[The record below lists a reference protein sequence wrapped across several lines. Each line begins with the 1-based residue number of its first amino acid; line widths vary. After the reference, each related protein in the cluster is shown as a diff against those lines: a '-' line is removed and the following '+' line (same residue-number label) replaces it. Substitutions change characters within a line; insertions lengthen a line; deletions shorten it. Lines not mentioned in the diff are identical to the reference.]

1 MSMVARLFKGSMD
14 DEWQC
19 WCPVCGESVHVDLKN
34 DFYQTLNNGD
44 EEYAVRCSKCGQVFY
59 TAESYD

>member
-1 MSMVARLFKGSMD
+1 MSMVARLFKGAMD

-19 WCPVCGESVHVDLKN
+19 CCPTCGESVYVDLKN
-34 DFYQTLNNGD
+34 DFNQTTDNGD
-44 EEYAVRCSKCGQVFY
+44 KEYSVRCPECGQVFY

>member
-1 MSMVARLFKGSMD
+1 MSMVVKLFKGDMD
-14 DEWQC
+14 NEWQC
-19 WCPVCGESVHVDLKN
+19 WCPACGESVRVDLKN

-44 EEYAVRCSKCGQVFY
+44 REYSVCCPECGQVFY

>member
-1 MSMVARLFKGSMD
+1 MSIVVKLFKGNMD

-19 WCPVCGESVHVDLKN
+19 SCPSCGESVYVDLKN

-59 TAESYD
+59 TAKSYD

>member
-1 MSMVARLFKGSMD
+1 MSMVASLFKGAMD

-19 WCPVCGESVHVDLKN
+19 WCPACGESVYVDLKN

-44 EEYAVRCSKCGQVFY
+44 EEYAVCCSKCGQVFY
-59 TAESYD
+59 TAESYN